1 MVLKSGWEALEVQV
15 LGHLLDEEDFA
26 SGTDTREELRPQN
39 TIDHYNNKGSQ
50 QTFELKL

>member
-15 LGHLLDEEDFA
+15 LGHLLYEEDFA

-39 TIDHYNNKGSQ
+39 TMDHHKNRRS
-50 QTFELKL
+50 